1 MDEKPFD
8 TLNVIP
14 FVDIMLVLLT
24 IVLTTSSF
32 IASGR
37 IPIKVPQASQSV
49 SEADKAMVIE
59 MGLGGEIY
67 LNNKAVTMTSLHD
80 NLAPIGRETNFIIRA
95 DSNIPLQRFID
106 VADVLNQMSFHRVAV
121 QTKKRT

>member
-8 TLNVIP
+8 TINVIP

-37 IPIKVPQASQSV
+37 VPIHLPRAAQST
-49 SEADKAMVIE
+49 EQ
-59 MGLGGEIY
+59 
-67 LNNKAVTMTSLHD
+67 
-80 NLAPIGRETNFIIRA
+80 P
-95 DSNIPLQRFID
+95 
-106 VADVLNQMSFHRVAV
+106 
-121 QTKKRT
+121 